1 MYCRP
6 PYPPSLHVSPLHQA
20 RVNWIR
26 ELHRVIAVVTHLPR
40 LRSSQ
45 FDHGLDVVVQG
56 KDARSGV
63 PTFETL
69 LTRLDGSLLDHAYT
83 VVEATMEVVNTYA
96 NKWFTYQV
104 GCWWWFCPFCGTAP
118 CGAAR
123 LHSRL
128 H

>member
-1 MYCRP
+1 
-6 PYPPSLHVSPLHQA
+6 LLLGQA

-45 FDHGLDVVVQG
+45 FDHGLDVVQG
-56 KDARSGV
+56 KDARSSV

-69 LTRLDGSLLDHAYT
+69 LARLDSSLLDRAYN
-83 VVEATMEVVNTYA
+83 VVESTLEVVSAYA

-104 GCWWWFCPFCGTAP
+104 RGSSLCLSPSSPPPSHPRVSA
-118 CGAAR
+118 
-123 LHSRL
+123 
-128 H
+128 